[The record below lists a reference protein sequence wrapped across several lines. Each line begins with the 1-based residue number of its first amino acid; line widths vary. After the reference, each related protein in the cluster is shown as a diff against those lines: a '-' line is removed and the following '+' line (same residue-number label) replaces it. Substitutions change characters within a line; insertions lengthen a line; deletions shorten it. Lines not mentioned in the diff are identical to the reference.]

1 MKFAIRDTT
10 QKLHDAVT
18 SAPAKITAGLLA
30 TYFCGL
36 SLMVSESYF
45 FEKED
50 LRDLG
55 SAIES
60 RLRLPAV
67 ANGRC
72 FYVDPDWAKKVSF
85 REFPTGFVSGVYR
98 LGMPFADS
106 QKRTHDL
113 GAAPYLVQAPCSFL
127 KDDVALHPVQA
138 RKLIDDWREAFMA
151 SPGLR
156 QAIQEAR
163 SGEGLLHV
171 EVGDKPFVPYRP

>member
-1 MKFAIRDTT
+1 MKLAVRDTI
-10 QKLHDAVT
+10 QKLHDAAT
-18 SAPAKITAGLLA
+18 STPAKITAGLLA

-36 SLMVSESYF
+36 SLMVVDSYV
-45 FEKED
+45 FEKENI
-50 LRDLG
+50 RDLG

-60 RLRLPAV
+60 KLRLPV
-67 ANGRC
+67 VKSDRC

-98 LGMPFADS
+98 LGVPFADS

-127 KDDVALHPVQA
+127 KDDVALRPVQA
-138 RKLIDDWREAFMA
+138 QKLIDDWQEAFMA
-151 SPGLR
+151 SPDLR
-156 QAIQEAR
+156 QAMQEAR

-171 EVGDKPFVPYRP
+171 EVGVKPFTPYRP